1 MANDDDSNSAWLQ
14 IEPLL
19 DAAMAKLNETDRDA
33 IVLRY
38 FEKKN
43 LKEVAA
49 ALGTNDDAVQKRLSR
64 ALDKLRQ
71 SLAQRGVQITAGSL
85 ITAIGV
91 GSIQPAPAA
100 LATTVAAV
108 AVLSSTT
115 TTVSLISA
123 AMIKPILAAAA
134 VVALTSTTLLQYKSN
149 HALRAELNTTRA
161 SLQEQENKQ
170 QAAPPPVSFR
180 DAPEFT
186 ELLRLRAL
194 EPELAKLKGE
204 LASARNALAAA
215 RTTPPTEAAAAVQA
229 PPPDE
234 VKTRQLSNLKQIG
247 LGLRMLAN
255 ANKEAPYLVDGRLS
269 PQIVEYLG
277 GNDNAAM
284 KLFQNVTLLVPDA
297 GAMQK
302 LEREAPMRVVAHSI
316 NAFQSAD
323 GRWSRLYLHAD
334 GQVKERHHASAYEI
348 WDGTQP

>member
-215 RTTPPTEAAAAVQA
+215 RTIPPTEAAAAVQA
-229 PPPDE
+229 P
-234 VKTRQLSNLKQIG
+234 
-247 LGLRMLAN
+247 
-255 ANKEAPYLVDGRLS
+255 
-269 PQIVEYLG
+269 
-277 GNDNAAM
+277 AA
-284 KLFQNVTLLVPDA
+284 
-297 GAMQK
+297 G
-302 LEREAPMRVVAHSI
+302 
-316 NAFQSAD
+316 
-323 GRWSRLYLHAD
+323 
-334 GQVKERHHASAYEI
+334 
-348 WDGTQP
+348 

>member
-1 MANDDDSNSAWLQ
+1 M
-14 IEPLL
+14 E
-19 DAAMAKLNETDRDA
+19 
-33 IVLRY
+33 
-38 FEKKN
+38 
-43 LKEVAA
+43 
-49 ALGTNDDAVQKRLSR
+49 LGTNDDAVQKRLSR

-149 HALRAELNTTRA
+149 HALRAELNATRA

-186 ELLRLRAL
+186 ELLRLRAEVSRLRAL

-215 RTTPPTEAAAAVQA
+215 RTTPRTEAAAAVQA

-334 GQVKERHHASAYEI
+334 GHVKERHHASADEI